1 MGKKDERERNVPAD
15 VLIYALVAAGL
26 IFWLRSIIGTR
37 RSDDPPPRVNPFTVK
52 VEQAGNNPAQAAKGG
67 VPVPAGMPATAE
79 ELAANLERN
88 MTIGVA
94 AQRGLMDIVHADPG
108 FSLLAFLR
116 GAQDAFAM
124 IVESFAEGDRETLKG
139 LLNEPVYNAFCG
151 TLDQRAR
158 NGETASV
165 EIHAIRRAEVTA
177 AHLQKRMAF
186 ITVRFTADE
195 TSLLRDRDGK
205 LLSGHPDRVTETVDI
220 WTFGR
225 DLRSREPAWLVYET
239 REGTGDQQAG
249 STVPDAKKS

>member
-1 MGKKDERERNVPAD
+1 MPAD
-15 VLIYALVAAGL
+15 ILIYALVAAGL

-52 VEQAGNNPAQAAKGG
+52 LEQTGSNPAQTGKAAIAA
-67 VPVPAGMPATAE
+67 PARMPASPE
-79 ELAANLERN
+79 ELTANLERN
-88 MTIGVA
+88 MTIEMA
-94 AQRGLMDIVHADPG
+94 AQQGLMDIARAEPT

-139 LLNEPVYNAFCG
+139 LLSEPVYNAFCG
-151 TLDQRAR
+151 TLDERAR

-195 TSLLRDRDGK
+195 TSLLRERDGK

-239 REGTGDQQAG
+239 REGAGDHQAG